1 MDCKSAGLRV
11 VFLRVRPVSTQK
23 ICILKPI
30 RFNLELENKKII
42 TFELR
47 FIHSALMFLL
57 QTIKGVSVCLSV
69 RQIGLE
75 EGKEGTLS

>member
-47 FIHSALMFLL
+47 FIHSVLMFLL